1 MRGKLIGYG
10 TLVAVLLWL
19 VLSYAPLA
27 LPQVAF
33 PRTAADGLYGLAGIV
48 VALFAAI
55 QLVIA
60 ARTPSVLR
68 ASRQQPQPIAR
79 SLSMSSELFWT
90 LLPLVVTVV
99 LAVVWMVFSPSA

>member
-10 TLVAVLLWL
+10 TLAAVLLWL
-19 VLSYAPLA
+19 ALSYAPLS

-33 PRTAADGLYGLAGIV
+33 PHTAADGLYGLAGIV

-55 QLVIA
+55 QIAIA
-60 ARTPSVLR
+60 ARTPRVLR
-68 ASRQQPQPIAR
+68 ASRQQPIAH

-90 LLPLVVTVV
+90 LLPLAATV
-99 LAVVWMVFSPSA
+99 LFAVVWMVFSPST